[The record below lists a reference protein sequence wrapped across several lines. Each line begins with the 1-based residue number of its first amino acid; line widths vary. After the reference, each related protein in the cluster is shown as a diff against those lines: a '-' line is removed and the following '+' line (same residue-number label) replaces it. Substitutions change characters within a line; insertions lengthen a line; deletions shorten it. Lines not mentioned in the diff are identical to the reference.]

1 MKVIGYIR
9 VSSKTQ
15 LKGYSLIHQN
25 SKIKDYCKYM
35 DYDLVEIYE
44 DKGISGMSI
53 DKRNGY
59 KDMLDYL
66 MNNEIDGV
74 VVYSLSRLGR
84 RMKDVIGLLDV
95 LKRNGKSFY
104 SIKEN
109 LNNNDKI
116 GSLIVNIM
124 SSINEFE
131 VENIRERIRDV
142 KREKKSK
149 GLVSGRLMYGFDDVN
164 GKLIR
169 NEDELKVISKI
180 KRLRNRGYSWNK
192 ISNRLNEEGVKSK
205 YGGIWYMSSVYNM
218 MKSNTMNKIIIST
231 NNKNN

>member
-1 MKVIGYIR
+1 MKVLGYIR
-9 VSSKTQ
+9 VSSKKS
-15 LKGYSLIHQN
+15 LEGYSLINQN
-25 SKIKDYCKYM
+25 NKIKDYCKYM
-35 DYDLVEIYE
+35 DYDLVEVYE
-44 DKGISGMSI
+44 DRGISGMSI

-59 KDMLDYL
+59 KDMVEYL
-66 MNNEIDGV
+66 MNNDIDGI

-109 LNNNDKI
+109 LNNEDKI

-142 KREKKSK
+142 KREKKNK
-149 GLVSGRLMYGFDDVN
+149 GLVSGRLMYGYDDVD
-164 GKLIR
+164 GRLVK
-169 NEDELKVISKI
+169 NEDEMKVISRI
-180 KRLRNRGYSWNK
+180 KGLRSRGYSWGK
-192 ISNRLNEEGVKSK
+192 ISDRLNNDGVKSK
-205 YGGIWYMSSVYNM
+205 YGGKWYMSSVYNM
-218 MKSNTMNKIIIST
+218 MKLYV
-231 NNKNN
+231 

>member
-1 MKVIGYIR
+1 MKVIGYVR
-9 VSSKTQ
+9 VSSKIQ
-15 LKGYSLIHQN
+15 LKGYSLDNQN
-25 SKIKDYCKYM
+25 IKIKDYCKYM

-44 DKGISGMSI
+44 DRGISGMSI

-59 KDMLDYL
+59 KDMVEYL

-74 VVYSLSRLGR
+74 IVYSLSRLGR

-109 LNNNDKI
+109 INNEDKI
-116 GSLIVNIM
+116 GSLIVNLL

-149 GLVSGRLMYGFDDVN
+149 GLVSGRLMYGYDDIN
-164 GKLIR
+164 GKLVK
-169 NEDELKVISKI
+169 NEEEIKVISRI
-180 KRLRNRGYSWNK
+180 KGLRSRGYSWGK
-192 ISNRLNEEGVKSK
+192 ISNRLNEEGIKSK
-205 YGGIWYMSSVYNM
+205 YGKMWYMSSVYNM
-218 MKSNTMNKIIIST
+218 MK
-231 NNKNN
+231 NNM

>member
-1 MKVIGYIR
+1 MKVLGYIR
-9 VSSKTQ
+9 VSSKVQ
-15 LKGYSLIHQN
+15 INGYSMINQTN
-25 SKIKDYCKYM
+25 KIKDYCKYM
-35 DYDLVEIYE
+35 GYDLVDVYE
-44 DKGISGMSI
+44 DNGISGMSI

-59 KDMLDYL
+59 KSMLDYL
-66 MNNEIDGV
+66 MHNDIDGI

-84 RMKDVIGLLDV
+84 KMSDVIEFLDI

-109 LNNNDKI
+109 LNNEDKI

-149 GLVSGRLMYGFDDVN
+149 GLVSGRLMYGYDDVN
-164 GKLIR
+164 GRLVK
-169 NEDELKVISKI
+169 NENEMKVISRVKG
-180 KRLRNRGYSWNK
+180 LRSRGYSWGK
-192 ISNRLNEEGVKSK
+192 ISNRLNNEGVKSK
-205 YGGIWYMSSVYNM
+205 YGGKWYMSSLYNM
-218 MKSNTMNKIIIST
+218 MKLYS
-231 NNKNN
+231 

>member
-1 MKVIGYIR
+1 MKVLGYIR
-9 VSSKTQ
+9 VSSKKS
-15 LKGYSLIHQN
+15 LEGYSLVYQN
-25 SKIKDYCKYM
+25 NKIKDYCKYM
-35 DYDLVEIYE
+35 DYDLVEVYE
-44 DKGISGMSI
+44 DRGISGMSI

-59 KDMLDYL
+59 KDMVDYL
-66 MNNEIDGV
+66 MNNDIDGI

-95 LKRNGKSFY
+95 LKKNGKCFY

-109 LNNNDKI
+109 LNNEDKI

-149 GLVSGRLMYGFDDVN
+149 GLVSGRLMYGYNDVD
-164 GKLIR
+164 GRLVK
-169 NEDELKVISKI
+169 NEEEIKVISRI
-180 KRLRNRGYSWNK
+180 KGLRSRGYSWGK
-192 ISNRLNEEGVKSK
+192 ISDRLNNDGVKSK
-205 YGGIWYMSSVYNM
+205 YGGKWYMSSVYNM
-218 MKSNTMNKIIIST
+218 MKLYV
-231 NNKNN
+231 

>member
-1 MKVIGYIR
+1 MKVIGYVR
-9 VSSKTQ
+9 VSSKIQ
-15 LKGYSLIHQN
+15 LKGYSLNNQN
-25 SKIKDYCKYM
+25 IKIKDYCKYM

-44 DKGISGMSI
+44 DRGISGMSI

-59 KDMLDYL
+59 KDMVEYL

-74 VVYSLSRLGR
+74 IVYSLSRLGR

-109 LNNNDKI
+109 INNEDKI
-116 GSLIVNIM
+116 GSLIVNLL

-149 GLVSGRLMYGFDDVN
+149 GLVSGRLMYGYDDIN
-164 GKLIR
+164 GKLVK
-169 NEDELKVISKI
+169 NEEEIKVISRI
-180 KRLRNRGYSWNK
+180 KGLRSRGYSWGK
-192 ISNRLNEEGVKSK
+192 ISNRLNEEGIKSK
-205 YGGIWYMSSVYNM
+205 YGKIWYMSSVYNM
-218 MKSNTMNKIIIST
+218 MK
-231 NNKNN
+231 NNI

>member
-1 MKVIGYIR
+1 MKVLGYIR

-15 LKGYSLIHQN
+15 INGYSLINQK
-25 SKIKDYCKYM
+25 SKIKDYCRYM
-35 DYDLVEIYE
+35 DYDLVEVYE
-44 DKGISGMSI
+44 DRGISGMGI

-66 MNNEIDGV
+66 MKNDIDGI

-95 LKRNGKSFY
+95 LKQNGKSFY

-109 LNNNDKI
+109 LNNEDKI

-142 KREKKSK
+142 KREKKNK
-149 GLVSGRLMYGFDDVN
+149 GLVSGRLMYGYDDVN
-164 GKLIR
+164 GRLVK
-169 NEDELKVISKI
+169 NDDEMKVISRI
-180 KRLRNRGYSWNK
+180 KGLRSRGYSWSK
-192 ISNRLNEEGVKSK
+192 ISDRLNNDGVKSK
-205 YGGIWYMSSVYNM
+205 YGGKWYMSSVYNM
-218 MKSNTMNKIIIST
+218 MKLYV
-231 NNKNN
+231 

>member
-1 MKVIGYIR
+1 MKVLGYIR

-15 LKGYSLIHQN
+15 IKGYSLNNQR

-35 DYDLVEIYE
+35 DYDLVEVYE
-44 DKGISGMSI
+44 DRGISGMGI

-59 KDMLDYL
+59 KDMLEYL
-66 MNNEIDGV
+66 MKNDIDGI

-95 LKRNGKSFY
+95 LKQNGKSFY

-109 LNNNDKI
+109 LNNEDKI

-142 KREKKSK
+142 KREKKNK
-149 GLVSGRLMYGFDDVN
+149 GLVSGRLMYGYDDVN
-164 GKLIR
+164 GRLVK
-169 NEDELKVISKI
+169 NEDEMKVISRI
-180 KRLRNRGYSWNK
+180 KGLRSRGYSWSK
-192 ISNRLNEEGVKSK
+192 ISDRLNNDGVKSK
-205 YGGIWYMSSVYNM
+205 YGGKWYMSSVYNM
-218 MKSNTMNKIIIST
+218 MKLYV
-231 NNKNN
+231 

>member
-1 MKVIGYIR
+1 MKVLGYIR
-9 VSSKTQ
+9 VSSK
-15 LKGYSLIHQN
+15 KSVDGYSLVMQEN
-25 SKIKDYCKYM
+25 KIKDYCKYM

-59 KDMLDYL
+59 KDMLEYL
-66 MNNEIDGV
+66 MNNDIDGI

-95 LKRNGKSFY
+95 LKKNGKSFY
-104 SIKEN
+104 SIKES
-109 LNNNDKI
+109 LNNKDKI

-149 GLVSGRLMYGFDDVN
+149 GLVSGRLMFGYDDVN
-164 GKLIR
+164 GRLVK
-169 NEDELKVISKI
+169 NEDEMRVVSRI
-180 KRLRNRGYSWNK
+180 KGLRSRGYSWGK
-192 ISNRLNEEGVKSK
+192 ISDRLNNDGVKSK
-205 YGGIWYMSSVYNM
+205 YGRKWYMSSVYNM
-218 MKSNTMNKIIIST
+218 MKLYV
-231 NNKNN
+231 

>member
-15 LKGYSLIHQN
+15 IKGYSLINQN
-25 SKIKDYCKYM
+25 DKIKDYCKYM

-66 MNNEIDGV
+66 MNNDIDGV
-74 VVYSLSRLGR
+74 IVYSLSRLGR

-109 LNNNDKI
+109 LNNEDKI

-149 GLVSGRLMYGFDDVN
+149 GLVSGRLMYGYNDVN
-164 GKLIR
+164 GRLVR
-169 NEDELKVISKI
+169 NEEEMKVISRI
-180 KRLRNRGYSWNK
+180 KGLRSRGYSWGK
-192 ISNRLNEEGVKSK
+192 ISNRLNEDGVKSK
-205 YGGIWYMSSVYNM
+205 YGGDWYMSSVYNM
-218 MKSNTMNKIIIST
+218 MKLYNGVQNL
-231 NNKNN
+231 

>member
-1 MKVIGYIR
+1 
-9 VSSKTQ
+9 
-15 LKGYSLIHQN
+15 
-25 SKIKDYCKYM
+25 M

-44 DKGISGMSI
+44 DRGISGMSI

-59 KDMLDYL
+59 KDMVEYL
-66 MNNEIDGV
+66 MHNQIDGV

-84 RMKDVIGLLDV
+84 RMKDVIELLDV

-109 LNNNDKI
+109 INNEDKI
-116 GSLIVNIM
+116 GSLIVNLL

-149 GLVSGRLMYGFDDVN
+149 GLVSGRLMYGYDDIN
-164 GKLIR
+164 GKLVK
-169 NEDELKVISKI
+169 NEEEIKVISRI
-180 KRLRNRGYSWNK
+180 KGLRSRGYSWGK
-192 ISNRLNEEGVKSK
+192 ISNRLNEEGIKSK
-205 YGGIWYMSSVYNM
+205 YGKMWYMSSVYNM
-218 MKSNTMNKIIIST
+218 MK
-231 NNKNN
+231 NNV